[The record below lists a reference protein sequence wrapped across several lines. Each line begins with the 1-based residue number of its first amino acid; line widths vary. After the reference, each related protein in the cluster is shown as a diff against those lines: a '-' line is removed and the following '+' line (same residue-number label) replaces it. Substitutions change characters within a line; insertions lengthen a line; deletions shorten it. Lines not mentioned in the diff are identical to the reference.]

1 MSDAVTAMSR
11 FAGKVVLVAGATSG
25 IGRATAI
32 AFGAEGATV
41 ICCGRRE
48 AEGQETVQM
57 VKAAGGSGAFLPLDV
72 TRDSEVA
79 ALRATLIGRHGRLNC
94 AANCLGADI
103 SGGFLDLDADAFD
116 KVFAT
121 NVRGLFL
128 LMQQEVRAMH
138 DAGGGAI
145 VNVGSIAGGRPYP
158 GNSVYNASKSAM
170 RMLTRS
176 AAVECGPLGIRI
188 NEVSPGPTDTPM
200 LNEYIRRSQGTPAAA
215 TLDTFASATPLGRV
229 GTPEDLAQSILFLC
243 SPAASHVTGTVLQVD
258 GGFALA

>member
-1 MSDAVTAMSR
+1 
-11 FAGKVVLVAGATSG
+11 
-25 IGRATAI
+25 
-32 AFGAEGATV
+32 
-41 ICCGRRE
+41 
-48 AEGQETVQM
+48 
-57 VKAAGGSGAFLPLDV
+57 
-72 TRDSEVA
+72 
-79 ALRATLIGRHGRLNC
+79 
-94 AANCLGADI
+94 
-103 SGGFLDLDADAFD
+103 
-116 KVFAT
+116 
-121 NVRGLFL
+121 
-128 LMQQEVRAMH
+128 MH